1 MAFVS
6 SLAYAFLSA
15 ASCID
20 PLWVERVTQ
29 TWLMSPYWLWL
40 LWQLLIRD
48 WLGTVAICWGGWK
61 ETLCLHL
68 VELSSKPTHGS
79 VKRLLYLALKVL
91 WNNIEKIKDV
101 LYYYKGSPAVD
112 LLKQRGDLSWSRAP
126 HHCSAVLTLGFCS
139 VHTIHSLCMIIK
151 LSLRGCCLMGF
162 CAGMRTAW
170 EQRNKRWRGQED
182 SFAERLLNITDK

>member
-61 ETLCLHL
+61 ETVCLHL

-91 WNNIEKIKDV
+91 WKN
-101 LYYYKGSPAVD
+101 
-112 LLKQRGDLSWSRAP
+112 RGR
-126 HHCSAVLTLGFCS
+126 AVLLQRITCCWSVEAERRFKLITSTTSLFCCS
-139 VHTIHSLCMIIK
+139 DTWFLQRAHHSSIMYDYKAIPQRLLFNGLLC
-151 LSLRGCCLMGF
+151 RDEN
-162 CAGMRTAW
+162 GMRT
-170 EQRNKRWRGQED
+170 EKQKM
-182 SFAERLLNITDK
+182 ERPGGFICREVA

>member
-61 ETLCLHL
+61 ETVCLHL
-68 VELSSKPTHGS
+68 VELSSKPTHSS
-79 VKRLLYLALKVL
+79 VKRLLYLTLKVS
-91 WNNIEKIKDV
+91 WNNTEKIEDV

-126 HHCSAVLTLGFCS
+126 HHCSDTWFLQRA
-139 VHTIHSLCMIIK
+139 HHSSIMYDYKAIPQRLLFNGLLC
-151 LSLRGCCLMGF
+151 RDEND
-162 CAGMRTAW
+162 MRT
-170 EQRNKRWRGQED
+170 EKQKM
-182 SFAERLLNITDK
+182 ERPGGFICREVA